1 MQRRDEQR
9 NQVVKLA
16 NPAGAYFFILNHIVP
31 ATEMRPLLSHN
42 TRSAFL
48 KLQNLQI
55 SSNFQGIRTTPEKR
69 GDVVFV
75 FQIYWKCN

>member
-1 MQRRDEQR
+1 
-9 NQVVKLA
+9 
-16 NPAGAYFFILNHIVP
+16 
-31 ATEMRPLLSHN
+31 MRPLLSHN

-69 GDVVFV
+69 GDVVCCVCVSDLLEMQLGCDIKNRVSEHKHYGHHLFYSV
-75 FQIYWKCN
+75 VIWC